1 MLACTIVSRARK
13 ILLFLKLDLSS
24 ADTTEDKL
32 QEIAREKSIDTFQDE
47 LVPALHRQLVNGTAQ
62 QLRTTV
68 QNSSLNIDLVIDVT
82 NNNYTIGRALSGL
95 SNGFLLLRYNGSVY
109 QSSPVSVQNS
119 TTVNDSECEDYITL
133 NELEYQHSDNK
144 TLLLTASSQLLQK
157 SEIIYHLQWQWS
169 RLQ

>member
-1 MLACTIVSRARK
+1 M
-13 ILLFLKLDLSS
+13 
-24 ADTTEDKL
+24 
-32 QEIAREKSIDTFQDE
+32 
-47 LVPALHRQLVNGTAQ
+47 HRQLVNGTAQ

-133 NELEYQHSDNK
+133 NELEYQHPDNK